1 MRVLPPELKAR
12 LESGATTL
20 CRCWQIKRADG
31 VVLGFTD
38 HDLDLTFGGVV
49 FRAGTGLDASALQ
62 SGTGLSVDNAQ
73 AMGALSD
80 AAVNED
86 DIRAGRFDRAG
97 VWQWLVDWSRPD
109 LRILMFRGEIG
120 EIRRRDQAFEVE
132 LRGLE
137 ETLNVPVGRS
147 ILRTCDRTLGDKK
160 CGVDL
165 SRPEFRVA
173 AEVVSHLGTRITV
186 STASRADGWFR
197 GGFVA
202 WESGLNAGLTA
213 PIKSDRAAGGT
224 RVVDLWIEPP
234 FPISVGDGLV
244 LVAGCDKHAETCRVK
259 FANFL
264 NFRGFPSIPGEDWV
278 TAYPKAGGKHDGQ
291 SLRG

>member
-97 VWQWLVDWSRPD
+97 VWQLLVDWSRPD

>member
-165 SRPEFRVA
+165 SRPELRVA